1 MGFLVQDGAAVLCT
15 HAGQA
20 RPTVVNPRV
29 SMSRRSAVNLAPPWT
44 ISGCPLPPNAGGPCV
59 TATWTS
65 GTTRVRSQGQPL
77 VIQGGSATC
86 LPTGVP
92 LNVVLTQIRVR
103 AT

>member
-1 MGFLVQDGAAVLCT
+1 MGFLVTGGATVLCA

-20 RPTVVNPRV
+20 LPTVRSPRV
-29 SMSRRSAVNLAPPWT
+29 SMSRRPAVTIASPWT
-44 ISGCPLPPNAGGPCV
+44 ISGCPLPPSAGGPCV

-77 VIQGGSATC
+77 VLQGGCATC
-86 LPTGVP
+86 VPTGVP
-92 LNVVLTQIRVR
+92 LSVVCTQVRVT